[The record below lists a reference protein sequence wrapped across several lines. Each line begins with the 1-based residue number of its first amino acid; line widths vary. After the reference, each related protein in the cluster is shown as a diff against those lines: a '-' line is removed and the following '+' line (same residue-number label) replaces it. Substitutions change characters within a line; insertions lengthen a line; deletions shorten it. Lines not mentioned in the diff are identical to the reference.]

1 MRIPKKGELKQIAS
15 LHSSEID
22 YKDFMK
28 LYKDYTEELDSFLV
42 NDTTLVSESPLRFR
56 NNLLQKRLSVTK
68 SKQLIIKLSKT
79 KLNIIQTDKLQKFLN
94 YHEEMLVNMNFW
106 LENYVL
112 TEKDLFLKKL
122 QQ

>member
-1 MRIPKKGELKQIAS
+1 M
-15 LHSSEID
+15 
-22 YKDFMK
+22 
-28 LYKDYTEELDSFLV
+28 
-42 NDTTLVSESPLRFR
+42 
-56 NNLLQKRLSVTK
+56 
-68 SKQLIIKLSKT
+68 
-79 KLNIIQTDKLQKFLN
+79 N

>member
-1 MRIPKKGELKQIAS
+1 MLIIISLNATPYFIMRIPKKGELKQIAS

-28 LYKDYTEELDSFLV
+28 LCKDYTEELDSFLV

-79 KLNIIQTDKLQKFLN
+79 KLNII
-94 YHEEMLVNMNFW
+94 
-106 LENYVL
+106 
-112 TEKDLFLKKL
+112 
-122 QQ
+122 